1 MAIYTNND
9 IVYNSIYFKRDIFC
23 NRNENLWARKMNS
36 THTHKNKENFPS
48 IVRLINYLRRT
59 GREYKK
65 LKEKDTD
72 FEELACP
79 FSICQGL
86 GTLYFTY
93 SLLRRIDPTFHF
105 SEHSY

>member
-1 MAIYTNND
+1 MTVYTNND
-9 IVYNSIYFKRDIFC
+9 TVYNSIYFKRDIFC
-23 NRNENLWARKMNS
+23 NRNENLWTRKMNN

-79 FSICQGL
+79 FSIMPRPGN
-86 GTLYFTY
+86 
-93 SLLRRIDPTFHF
+93 IIFHILPF
-105 SEHSY
+105 KKNRPNLSFL